1 MRPLNACMVAGTL
14 DHSYI
19 AGRNVTWYS
28 HPGKCVAAS
37 YKIKYVIITQSSNFT
52 LERVSQEEKKHT
64 SHTYTHTHTCTKS
77 AHNSFIHN
85 SPKLE
90 RAQRCFNKLWYTNPM
105 NSSSTVKRSKHLIH
119 IAIWRNLKWIMSS
132 EEKPVPKDYTLCVFI
147 YTASVK
153 GSILQMQDMLV
164 ARG

>member
-1 MRPLNACMVAGTL
+1 MRPLNAHMVSGTL
-14 DHSYI
+14 DHSYV

-28 HPGKCVAAS
+28 HPGKWVAAS
-37 YKIKYVIITQSSNFT
+37 YKIKYVIYTQSSNFT
-52 LERVSQEEKKHT
+52 LEHVSQEEKKNILH
-64 SHTYTHTHTCTKS
+64 THTHTCTKS

-90 RAQRCFNKLWYTNPM
+90 RAQRCFNKLWYTDPM
-105 NSSSTVKRSKHLIH
+105 NSSTVKRSKHLIH
-119 IAIWRNLKWIMSS
+119 IAIWRNLKWIMPS
-132 EEKPVPKDYTLCVFI
+132 EEKSVPKDYTLCVFI

-153 GSILQMQDMLV
+153 GSILQMQDILV